1 MCERQRARQIPD
13 GTRMTIERNKRLN
26 VPLSLKEWKL
36 VHRLAEE
43 DGQSISNWVRQ
54 LIRAK
59 AKAKA
64 KLDKPRRRKR

>member
-1 MCERQRARQIPD
+1 MPIQ
-13 GTRMTIERNKRLN
+13 RNKRLN
-26 VPLSLKEWKL
+26 VPLSLKEWKQ

-43 DGQSISNWVRQ
+43 DGQSISNWIRG

-64 KLDKPRRRKR
+64 KAKARPKANKPRQRKR